1 MRKNYIYILSIF
13 TLFAAN
19 SFAQQVGMYNHFFY
33 KPFVYNPAYAGATG
47 NTEAMMI
54 NRSQWTSFNNS
65 PQLNIF
71 TIDGAINNDKVGIG
85 LNLISD
91 KKGINRRFGGSLAY
105 SYHLKIN
112 DDTKILFGLSAGV
125 VNQSIDYSK
134 VIAEDASDIT
144 LFESSQQ
151 KTILDANAGFAFI
164 WKDLDLNFSIPQVL
178 GNKINFVDDT
188 TSVQSFYRHARHFM
202 TSIKYRF
209 TISEEKGISIA
220 PQALVRIVPNAPLQY
235 EGNLNFIWQNKFW
248 LGATYKSNYA
258 VSANAGISLH
268 KQLDIGYT
276 YEFIT
281 GKISTYAGMSHE
293 VMVNFRFGK
302 NKKEEAESDSSKI
315 IQEAK
320 NLAYEHR
327 MDSLKTE
334 LENNLRIVAENQKK
348 INELNANLE
357 EVKKKQE
364 QQATQQNNNSTNNG
378 NNGNN
383 GDVTNNNANNNSSN
397 YSNNNSSNNNKSN
410 NNSSSSTDTNKN
422 KAAINPAWTKTR
434 EETVLIVN
442 NISKDYMSSKKGNI
456 QKGFYIITG
465 TFVYDDFATNEA
477 KRLRKNGYSESN
489 WIYSNSQQY
498 NYVYVKKFADKAS
511 AISYVKKIRGEGM
524 ADAWIKS
531 VE

>member
-1 MRKNYIYILSIF
+1 MKKNYIYILFIF
-13 TLFAAN
+13 TLIAAN

-54 NRSQWTSFNNS
+54 NRSQWTNFNNS
-65 PQLNIF
+65 PQLNVF
-71 TIDGAINNDKVGIG
+71 TMDGAINNDKVGVG

-91 KKGINRRFGGSLAY
+91 KRGISRRIGGSLAY

-134 VIAEDASDIT
+134 VITEDFSDVT
-144 LFESSQQ
+144 LFGYSQQ
-151 KTILDANAGFAFI
+151 KTTVDANAGFAFI
-164 WKDLDLNFSIPQVL
+164 WKGLDLNFSIPQVL

-188 TSVQSFYRHARHFM
+188 TSVQSFYRHVRHFM
-202 TSIKYRF
+202 TSVKYKF

-220 PQALVRIVPNAPLQY
+220 PQALLRIVPNAPLQY
-235 EGNLNFIWQNKFW
+235 EGNLNFMWQNKFW
-248 LGATYKSNYA
+248 LGATYKTNYA
-258 VSANAGISLH
+258 VAANAGISLH
-268 KQLDIGYT
+268 KQLDIGYS

-281 GKISTYAGMSHE
+281 SKISTYTGMSHE

-302 NKKEEAESDSSKI
+302 NKKDEAEQDSSKI

-348 INELNANLE
+348 IDELNTSLQDL
-357 EVKKKQE
+357 KKKQE
-364 QQATQQNNNSTNNG
+364 QQATQQNNNNNSANNG
-378 NNGNN
+378 N
-383 GDVTNNNANNNSSN
+383 VA
-397 YSNNNSSNNNKSN
+397 NNSSNNSSNNSN
-410 NNSSSSTDTNKN
+410 NNSGNNNSGNNSNSNNNSNTPGNATKN
-422 KAAINPAWTKTR
+422 TTAINPAWTKTL

-442 NISKDYMSSKKGNI
+442 NIAKDYVSAKNGNV
-456 QKGFYIITG
+456 QKGFYIIIG
-465 TFVYDDFATNEA
+465 IFVYDDFAANEA
-477 KRLRKNGYSESN
+477 KRLRKTGYTESN
-489 WIYSNSQQY
+489 WIYSNSQHY

-511 AISYVKKIRGEGM
+511 AISFVIKFRGEGM
-524 ADAWIKS
+524 ADAWIKA

>member
-1 MRKNYIYILSIF
+1 MKKIYTYIFIFF
-13 TLFAAN
+13 TLFAMN

-33 KPFVYNPAYAGATG
+33 KPFVYNPAYAGANG

-54 NRSQWTSFNNS
+54 NRSQWASFNNS

-91 KKGINRRFGGSLAY
+91 KRGISRRVGGSLAY

-134 VIAEDASDIT
+134 VITEDASDIT
-144 LFESSQQ
+144 LFGSSQQ
-151 KTILDANAGFAFI
+151 KTTIDANAGFAFI
-164 WKDLDLNFSIPQVL
+164 WKGLDLNFSVPQVL

-202 TSIKYRF
+202 TSVKYKF

-235 EGNLNFIWQNKFW
+235 EGNLNFMWQNKFW

-258 VSANAGISLH
+258 VSANAGITLH
-268 KQLDIGYT
+268 KQLDIGYS

-281 GKISTYAGMSHE
+281 SKISTYTGMSHE

-302 NKKEEAESDSSKI
+302 NKKEDAEADSSKI

-348 INELNANLE
+348 INELNANLQDI
-357 EVKKKQE
+357 KKKQE
-364 QQATQQNNNSTNNG
+364 QQVNQQNNNNSYTNVGNDNG
-378 NNGNN
+378 
-383 GDVTNNNANNNSSN
+383 VNNNNSNNVANNNTTNNVNSN
-397 YSNNNSSNNNKSN
+397 S
-410 NNSSSSTDTNKN
+410 NKN
-422 KAAINPAWTKTR
+422 TTAINPAWTKTR

-442 NISKDYMSSKKGNI
+442 NIAKDYVSSKKGKV

-477 KRLRKNGYSESN
+477 KRLRNSGYSESN

-511 AISYVKKIRGEGM
+511 AISYVKKVRGEGM
-524 ADAWIKS
+524 ADAWIKA

>member
-1 MRKNYIYILSIF
+1 MKKNYTYIFIFF
-13 TLFAAN
+13 TLIAMN

-33 KPFVYNPAYAGATG
+33 KPFVYNPAYAGAEG

-71 TIDGAINNDKVGIG
+71 TVDGAINNDKVGIG

-91 KKGINRRFGGSLAY
+91 KRGISRRVGGSLAY

-134 VIAEDASDIT
+134 VVTEDASDIT
-144 LFESSQQ
+144 LYGSTQQ
-151 KTILDANAGFAFI
+151 KTAIDANAGFAFI
-164 WKDLDLNFSIPQVL
+164 WKGLDLNFSVPQVI

-188 TSVQSFYRHARHFM
+188 SSVQSFYRHARHFM
-202 TSIKYRF
+202 TSVKYKF
-209 TISEEKGISIA
+209 NISKEKGISIA

-235 EGNLNFIWQNKFW
+235 EGNLNFMWQNKFW

-258 VSANAGISLH
+258 VSANAGITLN
-268 KQLDIGYT
+268 KQLDIGYS

-302 NKKEEAESDSSKI
+302 NKKEEAVIDSSKI

-334 LENNLRIVAENQKK
+334 LENNLRKVAENQKK
-348 INELNANLE
+348 IEELNTNLQDL
-357 EVKKKQE
+357 KKKQE
-364 QQATQQNNNSTNNG
+364 QQAIQQNNNYSNSNNTNGNNTNENNNTNQNTNNG
-378 NNGNN
+378 S
-383 GDVTNNNANNNSSN
+383 VK
-397 YSNNNSSNNNKSN
+397 NNNSSNNSN
-410 NNSSSSTDTNKN
+410 NSN
-422 KAAINPAWTKTR
+422 AGAINPSWTKTR
-434 EETVLIVN
+434 EETVLLIN
-442 NISKDYMSSKKGNI
+442 NTSNDYISSTKG
-456 QKGFYIITG
+456 KVKPGFYVITG
-465 TFVYDDFATNEA
+465 TFIYDDFAANES
-477 KRLRKNGYSESN
+477 KRLRKNGYPESS
-489 WIYSNSQQY
+489 WMYSKSQQY
-498 NYVYVKKFADKAS
+498 NYVYVKKFSDKSS
-511 AISYVKKIRGEGM
+511 AISFVKKVRGEGM
-524 ADAWIKS
+524 EDAWIKT